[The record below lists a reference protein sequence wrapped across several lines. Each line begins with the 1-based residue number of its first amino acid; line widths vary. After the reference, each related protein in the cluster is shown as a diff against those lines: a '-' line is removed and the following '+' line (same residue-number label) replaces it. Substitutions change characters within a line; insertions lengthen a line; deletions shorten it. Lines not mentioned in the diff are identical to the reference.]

1 MAFIE
6 PFGVGQMG
14 RLVMLVCQHRTKE
27 DFPLM
32 LAGQRVRMP
41 FIMPSCGHLLGPD
54 LLLVYSVV
62 LYSPYFLSSMIVF
75 QCVVKHFIW
84 RLS

>member
-41 FIMPSCGHLLGPD
+41 FIMPSCCSAGL
-54 LLLVYSVV
+54 
-62 LYSPYFLSSMIVF
+62 LSSCGAWAQVPRGM
-75 QCVVKHFIW
+75 W
-84 RLS
+84 GLSSPARDGTHITLTGR